1 MDKGTGSTPPQQS
14 ASQGVIRPS
23 WVSTALTIVV
33 LVLASGAVL
42 LWVERMGGPG
52 ALQARYGLFAPAI
65 TVAAHLAVNAAGVGE
80 LIPWA
85 IANGAVYGLALGAP
99 LTWTAWMG
107 AALVQYHIA
116 RRVGQHAEV
125 EAKME
130 RLPAWLKRFPVGH
143 PAFLIAGRWVPLG
156 GPLTNVAAGAFAV
169 PLGRFVWCAA
179 LGYAPEATLNAAIGA
194 GLLYL
199 V

>member
-1 MDKGTGSTPPQQS
+1 MAERAENKPLQQ
-14 ASQGVIRPS
+14 AGKKRVVRPS
-23 WVSTALTIVV
+23 WFSTAFTLVV
-33 LVLASGAVL
+33 LVLGSGAVL

-52 ALQARYGLFAPAI
+52 ALQARYGLLAPVI

-80 LIPWA
+80 LIPWS

-99 LTWTAWMG
+99 LTWIAWMG
-107 AALVQYHIA
+107 AALIQYHLA
-116 RRVGQHAEV
+116 RRVGQRADV

-130 RLPAWLKRFPVGH
+130 RLPGWLKRFPVGH

-169 PLGRFVWCAA
+169 PISRFVWCAA